1 MSATTILDRPLL
13 RFGRAVC
20 GELEP
25 ALGRE
30 WLVTNGLGGYASGTI
45 AGVNTRRYHGLL
57 VAALAPPVE
66 RVVLVGGTV
75 EWAVYDGRRYP
86 LSTHEYADG
95 TIDPNGFVQL
105 QSFHL
110 EGTIPVWTYALGDA
124 LLERRVWLAQGSNT
138 TYLSWTLARGTLPLQ
153 LEITP
158 LVTYR
163 GFHELRRG
171 QGWQPECAPVA
182 HGVRVDAGAGA
193 RPYRLLLPSAEYTPA
208 GGWWWNFRHRAE
220 EARGLDAVDDL
231 YAPGFFRLSLAPG
244 QAAALVCTTE
254 EAPAL
259 DHAAALEAERARQ
272 RELLRQAGAEAAE
285 PALQQLTLAADQFI
299 VARPPGR
306 SVIAGY
312 HWFGDWGRDTMIA
325 LPGLTLATG
334 RHEDAAAILRTFA
347 PLVRDGLLPNDFPD
361 APGAEVSYTS
371 ADAALWYLLA
381 VYAYDRVAGDP
392 SFVDDLLPT
401 LRGIVDHYA
410 QGTRYG
416 IGVDPADGLLRAG
429 TSGLQLTWMDVKIG
443 DWVVTPRAG
452 KPVELQALWYNAL
465 KLLAGWL
472 RDRSDPA
479 ADGYEAAAARARAS
493 FAARFVRPGLDHL
506 ADVVDGPQGDDLA
519 CRPNQLFAV
528 SLPFAL
534 LEGDAAAR
542 VVAEAGR
549 QLLISYGLRS
559 LAPAEPRY
567 AGRYQGDPRQ
577 RDAVYH
583 QGTAWAWLIGA
594 YVDACVRLQGSPAP
608 AAALL
613 DPFRDQL
620 CDAGLGSLSEI
631 FDGDPP
637 HHSRGCIAQ
646 AWSVAEVL
654 RCRRGL
660 FWPVR

>member
-1 MSATTILDRPLL
+1 MSGATILDHPLV
-13 RFGRAVC
+13 RRGRALC

-30 WLVTNGLGGYASGTI
+30 WLVTNGLGGYASGTV

-57 VAALAPPVE
+57 VAALNPPVE
-66 RVVLVGGTV
+66 RVMLVGGTV
-75 EWAVYDGRRYP
+75 AWAGYGGRRYP

-95 TIDPNGFVQL
+95 TVDPNGFVNI

-110 EGTIPVWTYALGDA
+110 EGALPVWTYALGDA
-124 LLERRVWLAQGSNT
+124 LLERRVWMAQGSNT
-138 TYLSWTLARGTLPLQ
+138 TYLAWRLARGSLPLQ
-153 LEITP
+153 LEVTP
-158 LVTYR
+158 LLTYR

-171 QGWQPECAPVA
+171 QGWQPGCAPVA
-182 HGVRVDAGAGA
+182 HGLRVEAGAGA
-193 RPYRLLLPSAEYTPA
+193 RPYWLLAPGAEYAPD
-208 GGWWWNFRHRAE
+208 GVWWWRFQHRAE
-220 EARGLDAVDDL
+220 AARGLDAVDDL
-231 YAPGFFRLSLAPG
+231 YAPGTFRLTLAPG
-244 QAAALVCTTE
+244 QSAALICTTE
-254 EAPAL
+254 EAPVL
-259 DHAAALEAERARQ
+259 DFEAALTGERARQ
-272 RELLRQAGAEAAE
+272 RALLQRAGVEADE

-306 SVIAGY
+306 SLIAGY

-334 RHEDAAAILRTFA
+334 RPEEAAAILRTYA
-347 PLVRDGLLPNDFPD
+347 PFVRDGLLPNDFPN

-381 VYAYDRVAGDP
+381 AYAYDRLAGDP
-392 SFVDDLLPT
+392 SLVDDLLPT
-401 LRGIVDHYA
+401 LRGIVDCYA

-429 TSGLQLTWMDVKIG
+429 APGLQLTWMDVKIG

-465 KLLAGWL
+465 RILAGWL
-472 RDRSDPA
+472 RARHDPA
-479 ADGYEAAAARARAS
+479 AAGYEAAADRAHTS

-506 ADVVDGPQGDDLA
+506 ADVVDGPEGDDLA
-519 CRPNQLFAV
+519 CRPNQLFAL

-534 LEGDAAAR
+534 LEGDQAAR
-542 VVAEAGR
+542 VLESAGR

-559 LAPAEPRY
+559 LAPADPHY

-583 QGTAWAWLIGA
+583 QGTAWAWLSGA
-594 YVDACVRLQGSPAP
+594 YIDACVRVYGSPAP

-613 DPFRDQL
+613 DPFTDQL
-620 CDAGLGSLSEI
+620 CDAGLGSISEI

-637 HHSRGCIAQ
+637 HHARGCIAQ

-660 FWPVR
+660 FWPTL